1 MAIYLIRHG
10 QDDETIRGGWSE
22 APLTKEGRQQI
33 EGLETYFKSLD
44 ISAIYSSDL
53 TRAMET
59 TEILSHFKP
68 EIPIYYDERLREIN
82 NGLLAGMPNSQAEK
96 EYPTLYFK
104 QLAWQQKYPKGES
117 PEMFYE
123 RISTVWEELSKLSD
137 QNIAIV
143 THGGVINIILHHVNQ
158 KYYSNKNESIFI
170 PTGSI
175 TIVD

>member
-33 EGLETYFKSLD
+33 EGLENYFKSLD

-82 NGLLAGMPNSQAEK
+82 NGLLAGMPNS
-96 EYPTLYFK
+96 
-104 QLAWQQKYPKGES
+104 
-117 PEMFYE
+117 
-123 RISTVWEELSKLSD
+123 
-137 QNIAIV
+137 
-143 THGGVINIILHHVNQ
+143 
-158 KYYSNKNESIFI
+158 
-170 PTGSI
+170 
-175 TIVD
+175 